1 MRKLIKFISGIIL
14 FPFIIV
20 LGKEYYD
27 IIHNILYNGDEDAKR
42 LSNRL
47 TKRNQVYATK
57 ENSRHFREM
66 YFLNLRNRE
75 LELRQR
81 GEQEANAMSVLSIF
95 ANQMQE
101 AMRQNSDDE
110 EQSSEDEDIMKD
122 ILNQEHLGPQ

>member
-1 MRKLIKFISGIIL
+1 MKRILKFISGIIL
-14 FPFIIV
+14 FPFIVI

-57 ENSRHFREM
+57 ENSRHFTEM

>member
-14 FPFIIV
+14 FPYIV
-20 LGKEYYD
+20 GLAKEYYD
-27 IIHNILYNGDEDAKR
+27 IIHNILYNGDEDTKR

-47 TKRNQVYATK
+47 TKRNQIYATK

-101 AMRQNSDDE
+101 AMRQNGDDE

>member
-1 MRKLIKFISGIIL
+1 MKRILKFISGIIL
-14 FPFIIV
+14 FPFIVI

-101 AMRQNSDDE
+101 AMRQNGDDE